1 MENNVENENE
11 LLREHKIFKQD
22 AGLSRPI
29 GRRDLHVIPGSFQ
42 EYSEKF
48 TRKVSDFSISDRFK
62 GSNVVGRIEITLS
75 DYPDLQ
81 SDPVIQQVV
90 EKLRKLSKIRK
101 IDSIKI
107 NVYRDEEECG
117 IHRDG
122 DDDGI

>member
-1 MENNVENENE
+1 MGTNVENR
-11 LLREHKIFKQD
+11 LLREHKIFKKD
-22 AGLSRPI
+22 AGLLKPI

-48 TRKVSDFSISDRFK
+48 RLAVFEVLISDSFK
-62 GSNVVGRIEITLS
+62 GSNAVGRIEITLS
-75 DYPDLQ
+75 EYPDLQ

-90 EKLRKLSKIRK
+90 EKLRELSKIRK

-107 NVYRDEEECG
+107 NVYRNDEECG

-122 DDDGI
+122 QDEGK